1 MLQVVLIESIERF
14 GSLTEWVRNVFSQQI
29 ENQRE
34 HLVLRASDPQTFRYV
49 SEVRPHVLTRFI
61 HWLV

>member
-1 MLQVVLIESIERF
+1 MLQAVLIESIERF

-34 HLVLRASDPQTFRYV
+34 HLVLRASDQQTFRYV